1 MMIYQ
6 KFPKHFCNSPFQAFK
21 HYTILNI
28 LLTKVY
34 YSFTKGLLRMGN
46 LDLIII
52 LTTAFLGSVGHCI
65 GMCGGIVVAY
75 SSTKIDQK
83 SNYWKQTFAHL
94 AYNFGRVTTYT
105 LLGALFGSI
114 GKVLAFTPTTKG
126 VLFVLTGI
134 LMILAGLSLI
144 GNLKFL
150 NSAQWSISK
159 YAWYQNS
166 FKKLMSDK
174 STKSFYLLG
183 LLNGIIPCGLV
194 YAFAI
199 IAASTA
205 NPVSGALVM
214 ATFGLATIPALFF
227 LGFITKFLQKGSL
240 RSTMMKLAS
249 LLVIL
254 YGAITL
260 YKGYNF
266 IAHPQMMKERMDKMH
281 EGSLDGTLTGQFN
294 GMKCAP
300 GKCG

>member
-1 MMIYQ
+1 
-6 KFPKHFCNSPFQAFK
+6 
-21 HYTILNI
+21 
-28 LLTKVY
+28 
-34 YSFTKGLLRMGN
+34 MGN
-46 LDLIII
+46 IDLIII

-75 SSTKIDQK
+75 SSSKIDQR
-83 SNYWKQTFAHL
+83 SSYLQQTSAHL

-105 LLGALFGSI
+105 ILGAVFGYV
-114 GKVLAFTPTTKG
+114 GQVVAFTPTTKG
-126 VLFVLTGI
+126 VLFVITGI

-150 NSAQWSISK
+150 NSAEWSVSK

-166 FKKLMSDK
+166 FRALMSNQ
-174 STKSFYLLG
+174 SYLSFYLLG

-199 IAASTA
+199 FAASTA
-205 NPVSGALVM
+205 DPFAGALVM

-227 LGFITKFLQKGSL
+227 LGFLTKFLQKGSL
-240 RSTMMKLAS
+240 RGTMMKLAA

-254 YGAITL
+254 YGGITL

-281 EGSLDGTLTGQFN
+281 EGSTDGTLTGQFN

>member
-1 MMIYQ
+1 
-6 KFPKHFCNSPFQAFK
+6 
-21 HYTILNI
+21 
-28 LLTKVY
+28 
-34 YSFTKGLLRMGN
+34 MGN
-46 LDLIII
+46 IDLIII

-75 SSTKIDQK
+75 SSSKIDHTSSYMQ
-83 SNYWKQTFAHL
+83 QTTSHL

-105 LLGALFGSI
+105 ILGGIFGFVGQVI
-114 GKVLAFTPTTKG
+114 AFTPTTKG
-126 VLFVLTGI
+126 ILFVITGV

-144 GNLKFL
+144 GNIKFL
-150 NSAQWSISK
+150 NSAEWSVSK
-159 YAWYQNS
+159 YNWYQKS
-166 FKKLMSDK
+166 FKKLMSD
-174 STKSFYLLG
+174 SSYLSFYQLG

-199 IAASTA
+199 FAASTA
-205 NPVSGALVM
+205 DPLSGALVM

-227 LGFITKFLQKGSL
+227 LGFITKLLQKGTM
-240 RSTMMKLAS
+240 RGTMMKLAA

-254 YGAITL
+254 YGGITL

-266 IAHPQMMKERMDKMH
+266 IAHPEMMKERMEKMR
-281 EGSLDGTLTGQFN
+281 EGSMDGGLSGQFN

>member
-1 MMIYQ
+1 
-6 KFPKHFCNSPFQAFK
+6 
-21 HYTILNI
+21 
-28 LLTKVY
+28 
-34 YSFTKGLLRMGN
+34 MGN
-46 LDLIII
+46 IDLIII

-75 SSTKIDQK
+75 SSSKIDQR
-83 SNYWKQTFAHL
+83 SSYLEQTSAHL

-105 LLGALFGSI
+105 ILGAVFGYM
-114 GKVLAFTPTTKG
+114 GQVVAFTPTTKG
-126 VLFVLTGI
+126 ILFVITGI

-150 NSAQWSISK
+150 NSAEWSVSK

-166 FKKLMSDK
+166 FRALLSNQ
-174 STKSFYLLG
+174 SYISFYLLG

-194 YAFAI
+194 YSFAI
-199 IAASTA
+199 FATSTA
-205 NPVSGALVM
+205 DPLAGAFVM

-227 LGFITKFLQKGSL
+227 LGFLTKILQKGSL
-240 RSTMMKLAS
+240 RSTMMKLAAM
-249 LLVIL
+249 LVIL
-254 YGAITL
+254 YGGITL

-281 EGSLDGTLTGQFN
+281 KGSMDGTLTGQFN